1 MKTSTLNEEVRG
13 FVEKKQIREAL
24 QFMREYFVSAKY
36 YSLEDFIR
44 LIFINRQLVNLRMSE
59 LNDLISN
66 EQKILEETEMC
77 QEIIELKN
85 SVIEEDRELRQSKNG
100 NISDSRWLVIASP
113 NLKKGVEL
121 LNLQDQIL
129 SLVEELSKKE
139 NELERSKV
147 TNEELF
153 EEIKGQK
160 EKLKTLK
167 TKYEKIFNV
176 YLESVE
182 DKDKV
187 SIDRNQEV
195 HELLKDLCH
204 DLVSNVL
211 SKKRTKLSLE
221 FIDDSIEYIGT
232 YHEEYEED
240 LLYKQKEWIGQIRI
254 LITAMKSEFAGIFR
268 IEGELFDL
276 LMKYLEISMLGNVE
290 LKLIDPKSQIDN
302 VFSIILPNLYQGITE
317 NRLIKIWI
325 LTNRLYLEL
334 KMFEQDVKYKISIFG
349 YANDLKAFF
358 HNEVEDQ
365 EKRSDFNSVFNSLE
379 NTIEHYKWIN
389 LQLAGIER
397 KLVDID
403 DKW

>member
-44 LIFINRQLVNLRMSE
+44 LIFINRQLVNLRISE

-85 SVIEEDRELRQSKNG
+85 AVIEEDRELRQSKDG
-100 NISDSRWLVIASP
+100 NILDSRWLVIASP

-160 EKLKTLK
+160 EKLKGLE

-187 SIDRNQEV
+187 SIERNQEV
-195 HELLKDLCH
+195 QELLKDLCQ
-204 DLVSNVL
+204 DLVLNVL

-290 LKLIDPKSQIDN
+290 LKLIDPTSQIDN

-358 HNEVEDQ
+358 QNEVEDQ
-365 EKRSDFNSVFNSLE
+365 EKRSDFNSVFDSLE